1 MTKCNV
7 NRERSPGQKTG
18 QEDEKKEK
26 GQAVPQDVKVEQN
39 QPNRKKAKYCKTGDG
54 EKEPKT
60 QRQKNVTG
68 GAKRAAASENKR

>member
-1 MTKCNV
+1 MSIESVPPVKT
-7 NRERSPGQKTG
+7 PGRKI
-18 QEDEKKEK
+18 KKMM